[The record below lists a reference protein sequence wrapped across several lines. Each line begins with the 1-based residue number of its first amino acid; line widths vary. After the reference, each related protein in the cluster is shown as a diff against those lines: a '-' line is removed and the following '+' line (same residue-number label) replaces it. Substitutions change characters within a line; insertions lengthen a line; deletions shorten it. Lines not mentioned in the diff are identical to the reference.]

1 MRIRKWWF
9 LAGLAICIISGIGML
24 VGAEPSN
31 KVWLIP
37 ITVGIIFVIA
47 SIGSKNKIEKKS

>member
-9 LAGLAICIISGIGML
+9 LSGLAIYIISVTGML

-37 ITVGIIFVIA
+37 IAVGIIFVIA
-47 SIGSKNKIEKKS
+47 SIGSKNKVKKS